1 MKTLMFIVLA
11 LTMVLSSAKAQFNEK
26 NLKLESASTKEKYTY
41 GNLQLYP
48 IRANEEFKS
57 QHRNMGKYTSLKEA
71 LEKQKVKVT
80 EHARGDV
87 NTLYIENVSADTV
100 IILAGEVVQGGKQ
113 DRMIAQDVILHPKS
127 GKKDVSVFCVEHGRW
142 NAGASGN
149 NFNRYYTISSN
160 EVRKAATVKKDQQEV
175 WTKVAENTSKNKA
188 SSSTG
193 TLAALSG
200 SQEFTSNLKK
210 YTDHFT
216 GLIADEEDVIGVV
229 AVSGDS
235 ILGCDMF
242 ATHALFQEHYPN
254 LVSSYATE
262 AITSGKTAKVPYQT
276 VKNYLDKIIVDET
289 KQEDEV
295 QKKGTML
302 KDGKRKVHISTF

>member
-1 MKTLMFIVLA
+1 MKKLTFITLA
-11 LTMVLSSAKAQFNEK
+11 LIIVSSTARAQFNDK
-26 NLKLESASTKEKYTY
+26 NLKLESGSSGEKYKY
-41 GNLQLYP
+41 ENLQLYP
-48 IRANEEFKS
+48 IRANEEFKT
-57 QHRNMGKYTSLKEA
+57 HHKNMGTYTSLKA
-71 LEKQKVKVT
+71 GLEKKKVRVT
-80 EHARGDV
+80 EHASGEV
-87 NTLYIENVSADTV
+87 NTLYIENISADTI

-113 DRMIAQDVILHPKS
+113 DRMIAQDVILYPKS
-127 GKKDVSVFCVEHGRW
+127 GKKDVSVFCVESGRW

-149 NFNRYYTISSN
+149 NFNRYYSISSN

-175 WTKVAENTSKNKA
+175 WSKVAENTTKNKA
-188 SSSTG
+188 GSSTG

-200 SQEFTSNLKK
+200 SQEFTSNLKR
-210 YTDHFT
+210 YTDHFQKV
-216 GLIADEEDVIGVV
+216 LSQEEDVIGVV

-254 LVSSYATE
+254 LIGSYATE
-262 AITSGKTAKVPYQT
+262 AITSGKTVNVSYDK

>member
-1 MKTLMFIVLA
+1 MKKLTFITLA
-11 LTMVLSSAKAQFNEK
+11 LVIVSSVARAQFNAK
-26 NLKLESASTKEKYTY
+26 NLKLESASSREKYKY
-41 GNLQLYP
+41 ENLQLYP
-48 IRANEEFKS
+48 IRANEEFKT
-57 QHRNMGKYTSLKEA
+57 QHKNMGTYISLKEG
-71 LEKQKVKVT
+71 LEKKKVRVT
-80 EHARGDV
+80 EHASGEV
-87 NTLYIENVSADTV
+87 NTLYIENVSADTI

-127 GKKDVSVFCVEHGRW
+127 GKKDVSVFCVESGRW

-149 NFNRYYTISSN
+149 NFNRYYSISSN

-193 TLAALSG
+193 TLTALSG
-200 SQEFTSNLKK
+200 SQEFTSNLKR
-210 YTDHFT
+210 YTDHFQKV
-216 GLIADEEDVIGVV
+216 LSQEEDVIGVV

-242 ATHALFQEHYPN
+242 ATHGLFQEHYPN
-254 LVSSYATE
+254 LISSYATE
-262 AITSGKTAKVPYQT
+262 AITSGKTVNVSYEK